1 VSKPKVLVV
10 DDKASMR
17 DMLAMSLGAKGMDVT
32 QAEDGAKA
40 LKLAAETTFDAI
52 VSDLKM
58 PKLDGMGLLRG
69 LAEKGDP
76 PPFLM
81 ITAHG
86 NVRDAVEA
94 MSLGAS
100 DFIEKPFDLA
110 ELEFKVGR
118 AIEEGRAERSTPD
131 TEPAPAANSATATE
145 DAPGHLPG
153 MVGTSPLLA
162 EVADL
167 VQRAARSSVPVLILG
182 ESGTGKEL
190 VARAVHDLSERK
202 DGPFMAVHAG
212 ALAPGVLESEL
223 FGHEK
228 GAFTGADS
236 QRKGRFESAAGGTL
250 FLDELGEIPPGTQV
264 KLLRVLQDKTFERVG
279 GTEPLRADVRLVC
292 ATNRNLREMVKKGDF
307 REDLF
312 YRVNVVT
319 VTLPPLRE
327 RTEDIPALVRHF
339 TKAEG
344 KGAEVPE
351 DVMARLQHY
360 HWPGNVR
367 ELENVVKRGIAL
379 SPDGNMR
386 VEDLPPEIVE
396 ATRLPP
402 GEEAPQGLV
411 GDLERI
417 ERNALLNTL
426 EDTNWNVS
434 RSARILGIGRTAL
447 QYKMKKYGLR
457 KPD

>member
-1 VSKPKVLVV
+1 VANKPKVLVV

-17 DMLAMSLGAKGMDVT
+17 DMLAMALAARGMDVT
-32 QAEDGAKA
+32 QAENGAKA
-40 LKLAAETTFDAI
+40 LELARATRFDAI

-58 PKLDGMGLLRG
+58 PKLDGLGLLRA
-69 LAEKGDP
+69 LSEKGEP
-76 PPFLM
+76 PPFIM

-86 NVRDAVEA
+86 SVKDAVEA

-100 DFIEKPFDLA
+100 DFMEKPF
-110 ELEFKVGR
+110 ELSEFEFKVER
-118 AIEEGRAERSTPD
+118 AIEEGR
-131 TEPAPAANSATATE
+131 TAGSPPPKPSGE
-145 DAPGHLPG
+145 EALPG
-153 MVGTSPLLA
+153 LIGSSPQLL
-162 EVADL
+162 EVADI
-167 VQRAARSSVPVLILG
+167 VKRAARSTVPVLILG

-190 VARAVHDLSERK
+190 VAKAVHELSPRVDK
-202 DGPFMAVHAG
+202 PFVAVHAG

-236 QRKGRFESAAGGTL
+236 QRKGRFETADGGSL
-250 FLDELGEIPPGTQV
+250 FLDELGEIPQTTQV

-279 GTEPLRADVRLVC
+279 GSQQLRTDVRLVC
-292 ATNRNLREMVKKGDF
+292 ATNRNLREMVKQGDF

-319 VTLPPLRE
+319 VTMPPLRE
-327 RTEDIPALVRHF
+327 RAGDIPRLVAHF
-339 TKAEG
+339 LAKEG
-344 KGAEVPE
+344 SGLQVPE
-351 DVMARLQHY
+351 PVMARLQTY

-367 ELENVVKRGIAL
+367 ELENVIRRCIAL
-379 SPDGNMR
+379 STDEQMR
-386 VEDLPPEIVE
+386 VEDLPPEMLE

-417 ERNALLNTL
+417 ERNSLLNALT
-426 EDTNWNVS
+426 ETGWNVS
-434 RSARILGIGRTAL
+434 RAARILGVGRTAL
-447 QYKMKKYGLR
+447 QYKMKKYGLS
-457 KPD
+457 KPA

>member
-17 DMLAMSLGAKGMDVT
+17 DMLAMSLSVKGMDVT
-32 QAEDGAKA
+32 QAENGEKA
-40 LKLAAETTFDAI
+40 LALARQTRFDAI

-58 PKLDGMGLLRG
+58 PKLDGMGLLRA
-69 LAEKGDP
+69 LAEGGEP
-76 PPFLM
+76 PPFIM

-110 ELEFKVGR
+110 ELEFKVER
-118 AIEEGRAERSTPD
+118 AVEEGHADAQTAAAE
-131 TEPAPAANSATATE
+131 APATADAAT
-145 DAPGHLPG
+145 GQVLPG
-153 MVGTSPLLA
+153 MIGNSALLR

-167 VQRAARSSVPVLILG
+167 VRRAARSTVPVLILG

-190 VARAVHDLSERK
+190 VAKAVHDLSERADK
-202 DGPFMAVHAG
+202 PFMAVHAG
-212 ALAPGVLESEL
+212 ALAQGVLESEL

-236 QRKGRFESAAGGTL
+236 RRAGRFEAADGGTL
-250 FLDELGEIPPGTQV
+250 FLDELGEIPTGTQV

-279 GTEPLRADVRLVC
+279 GTEALRSDVRLVC
-292 ATNRNLREMVKKGDF
+292 ATNRHLREMVKQGTF

-327 RTEDIPALVRHF
+327 RVEDIPELARHF
-339 TKAEG
+339 VAAEG
-344 KGAEVPE
+344 GNAEIPD

-367 ELENVVKRGIAL
+367 ELENVVRRGVAL
-379 SPDGNMR
+379 SPDGNLR
-386 VEDLPPEIVE
+386 VEDLPSEMIE

-417 ERNALLNTL
+417 ERNALLSAL

-434 RSARILGIGRTAL
+434 RSARMLGVGRTAL